1 MFWRYRDVLGNVK
14 YFYLGGVL
22 GTWKILVGIILE
34 YLDGDKIG
42 RMVNV
47 MVRSWVLF
55 YSNW

>member
-22 GTWKILVGIILE
+22 GMWKILVGIILE